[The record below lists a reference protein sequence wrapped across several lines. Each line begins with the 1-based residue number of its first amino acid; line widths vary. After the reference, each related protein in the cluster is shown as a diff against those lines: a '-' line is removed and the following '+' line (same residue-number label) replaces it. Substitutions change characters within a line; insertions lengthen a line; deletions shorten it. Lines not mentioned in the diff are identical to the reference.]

1 MNKTINAKPF
11 LKEFLLMFFGIPLK
25 RSVITAFSLKL
36 KNNHN
41 ATVNTLTMKG
51 CIAMSTPKR
60 QYTTDDIH
68 KLPDFIRVTL
78 FDGEILTDD
87 WTKLI
92 IDEEVF
98 KNPPSEDHH
107 VTCRL
112 SVVKSE

>member
-1 MNKTINAKPF
+1 MNEWSATPYN
-11 LKEFLLMFFGIPLK
+11 LY
-25 RSVITAFSLKL
+25 
-36 KNNHN
+36 
-41 ATVNTLTMKG
+41 ATVKTLTKKG
-51 CIAMSTPKR
+51 CFTMSTPKR
-60 QYTTDDIH
+60 QYTTDDIY

-87 WTKLI
+87 WTDLI

-107 VTCRL
+107 VTYRL

>member
-1 MNKTINAKPF
+1 MNEWSAAP
-11 LKEFLLMFFGIPLK
+11 
-25 RSVITAFSLKL
+25 
-36 KNNHN
+36 HN
-41 ATVNTLTMKG
+41 LYATVNTLTKKG
-51 CIAMSTPKR
+51 CFTMSTPKR
-60 QYTTDDIH
+60 QYTTDDIY

-87 WTKLI
+87 WTDLI

-107 VTCRL
+107 VTYRL

>member
-1 MNKTINAKPF
+1 M
-11 LKEFLLMFFGIPLK
+11 M
-25 RSVITAFSLKL
+25 
-36 KNNHN
+36 KNSPR

-51 CIAMSTPKR
+51 CVTMSTPKR
-60 QYTTDDIH
+60 QYTTDDIY

-87 WTKLI
+87 WTDLI

-107 VTCRL
+107 VTYRL

>member
-1 MNKTINAKPF
+1 MNEWSAAPYNLYA
-11 LKEFLLMFFGIPLK
+11 
-25 RSVITAFSLKL
+25 A
-36 KNNHN
+36 
-41 ATVNTLTMKG
+41 VNTLTKKG
-51 CIAMSTPKR
+51 CFTMSTPKR
-60 QYTTDDIH
+60 QYTTDDIY

-87 WTKLI
+87 WTDLI

-107 VTCRL
+107 VTYRL